1 MRALRMTRWH
11 SEPELVEVDQ
21 PHPGPGQVVVKVGG
35 AGVCHSDLHI
45 IHGPGAPWP
54 LPFTLGH
61 ENAGWV
67 HQVGA
72 GVTSVEPGQAVAGH
86 GPWGCGGCARCRV
99 GADNYCEGSAAGP
112 AAMGGGGLGTDGG
125 MAEYLLVPDARHLVV
140 LPDGLS
146 PVEAAPLTDAGL
158 TPYHAVRRSLAKLD
172 PTATAVVIGVGGLG
186 HMAVQILKA
195 TSAARVVA
203 IDTKD
208 AALELA
214 LSLGADVAISAGSGA
229 ADEVRRVTGGRG
241 AEVVLDC
248 VGIESTMVTAAA
260 CARTLGDVTLVG
272 VGGGTVPFGF
282 FHVPLEVSL
291 QSVYWG
297 SRSELVEVLAL
308 AARGLLRAE
317 ATTYGLDEAIDVY
330 RSLAAGTISGR
341 AVIVPH
347 ATT

>member
-1 MRALRMTRWH
+1 MISLYWAWNYM
-11 SEPELVEVDQ
+11 
-21 PHPGPGQVVVKVGG
+21 G
-35 AGVCHSDLHI
+35 AFLIGAYQEILGDLHNLF
-45 IHGPGAPWP
+45 GD
-54 LPFTLGH
+54 T
-61 ENAGWV
+61 NAV
-67 HQVGA
+67 HVS
-72 GVTSVEPGQAVAGH
+72 T
-86 GPWGCGGCARCRV
+86 
-99 GADNYCEGSAAGP
+99 
-112 AAMGGGGLGTDGG
+112 
-125 MAEYLLVPDARHLVV
+125 DAR
-140 LPDGLS
+140 G
-146 PVEAAPLTDAGL
+146 
-158 TPYHAVRRSLAKLD
+158 
-172 PTATAVVIGVGGLG
+172 
-186 HMAVQILKA
+186 
-195 TSAARVVA
+195 
-203 IDTKD
+203 
-208 AALELA
+208 
-214 LSLGADVAISAGSGA
+214 
-229 ADEVRRVTGGRG
+229 
-241 AEVVLDC
+241 EVVLDC